1 MAPVHSRVQDHERDY
16 ERSKKKLEIAR
27 LEASRRNE
35 FTRITGG
42 LAEALLLG
50 LDCSVIAGT
59 GAGKTMP
66 FVMPLLIEP
75 TKRVIIIS
83 PLNALEEDQAKRF
96 NAMGLHAVAVNG
108 ETWNKDVQKRIGNNE
123 YNVLITLPDMAIEHD
138 SFRSLLSNPKLASKT
153 LCIVVDEAHCI
164 SQWGDKFRPIY
175 QQLGTLR
182 AFVPDQVSF
191 LATSAT
197 MQPTVLARKLMQ
209 TMIFFDDI
217 NVSLEALK
225 HLRAQ
230 LPPDLGGQIVLYH
243 SRRSSNSRRRVLEE
257 FRSGK
262 IEILLT
268 TEAAGMGCDLPSI
281 RRVVQFMVPKSLAIW
296 IQRAGRAARSLSI
309 CGEAFLLVQPTV
321 IQEKKSNESDNGD
334 SMVFKKDVEA
344 RLRLWIETTG
354 CRRDVPP
361 NMNSTGFRGRE

>member
-1 MAPVHSRVQDHERDY
+1 MAPAHSRVQDHERDY

-27 LEASRRNE
+27 LEASRRNGYNSTTTRAILRAE

-42 LAEALLLG
+42 LAAYPWQLDTAEALLLG

-123 YNVLITLPDMAIEHD
+123 YNLIITSPDMAIEHD

-182 AFVPDQVSF
+182 AFVPAQVPF

-197 MQPTVLARKLMQ
+197 MQPTVLAEVRRSLHINPIDSFHINVGTDRRNIAWFVHRMKAAKSDLGALNFVLKKDLASNEITELIQ

-225 HLRAQ
+225 REVVRFFKESLH
-230 LPPDLGGQIVLYH
+230 I
-243 SRRSSNSRRRVLEE
+243 
-257 FRSGK
+257 
-262 IEILLT
+262 
-268 TEAAGMGCDLPSI
+268 GM
-281 RRVVQFMVPKSLAIW
+281 
-296 IQRAGRAARSLSI
+296 
-309 CGEAFLLVQPTV
+309 
-321 IQEKKSNESDNGD
+321 
-334 SMVFKKDVEA
+334 
-344 RLRLWIETTG
+344 
-354 CRRDVPP
+354 
-361 NMNSTGFRGRE
+361 

>member
-1 MAPVHSRVQDHERDY
+1 MAPAHSRVQDHERDY

-27 LEASRRNE
+27 LEASRRNGYNSTTTRAILRAE

-42 LAEALLLG
+42 LAAYPWQLDTAEALLLG

-96 NAMGLHAVAVNG
+96 NTMGLHAVAVNG
-108 ETWNKDVQKRIGNNE
+108 ETWNKDVQKGGN
-123 YNVLITLPDMAIEHD
+123 L
-138 SFRSLLSNPKLASKT
+138 KLASKT

-182 AFVPDQVSF
+182 AFVPAQVPF

-197 MQPTVLARKLMQ
+197 MQPTVLAEGP
-209 TMIFFDDI
+209 I
-217 NVSLEALK
+217 A
-225 HLRAQ
+225 
-230 LPPDLGGQIVLYH
+230 
-243 SRRSSNSRRRVLEE
+243 
-257 FRSGK
+257 
-262 IEILLT
+262 
-268 TEAAGMGCDLPSI
+268 
-281 RRVVQFMVPKSLAIW
+281 
-296 IQRAGRAARSLSI
+296 
-309 CGEAFLLVQPTV
+309 
-321 IQEKKSNESDNGD
+321 
-334 SMVFKKDVEA
+334 
-344 RLRLWIETTG
+344 ET
-354 CRRDVPP
+354 
-361 NMNSTGFRGRE
+361 

>member
-1 MAPVHSRVQDHERDY
+1 MAPAHSRVQDHERDY

-27 LEASRRNE
+27 LEASRRNGYNSTTTRAILRAE

-42 LAEALLLG
+42 LAAYPWQLDTAEALLLG
-50 LDCSVIAGT
+50 LDWSVIAGT

-123 YNVLITLPDMAIEHD
+123 YNLIITSPDMAIEHD

-182 AFVPDQVSF
+182 AFVPAQVPF

-197 MQPTVLARKLMQ
+197 MQPTVLAE
-209 TMIFFDDI
+209 
-217 NVSLEALK
+217 V
-225 HLRAQ
+225 
-230 LPPDLGGQIVLYH
+230 
-243 SRRSSNSRRRVLEE
+243 RRS
-257 FRSGK
+257 F
-262 IEILLT
+262 
-268 TEAAGMGCDLPSI
+268 P
-281 RRVVQFMVPKSLAIW
+281 
-296 IQRAGRAARSLSI
+296 
-309 CGEAFLLVQPTV
+309 
-321 IQEKKSNESDNGD
+321 
-334 SMVFKKDVEA
+334 
-344 RLRLWIETTG
+344 
-354 CRRDVPP
+354 
-361 NMNSTGFRGRE
+361 